1 MTTNVDT
8 KTKRLE
14 ELKQSLL
21 GTLSEMER
29 VRRPT
34 EEIRWLACALVKHR
48 TSAFSL
54 GQSKIKPI
62 SLNTNVQ
69 VEATNT
75 TVNGIMGYL
84 ISQNIRWFNFTT
96 HDKNFQNADKIHG
109 AKDYLEMVV
118 STLLNVFSQCNFYS
132 ATLLATKDSFVQGT
146 SAEIVIDDLKNGTM
160 VYDTIDPQE
169 FYISENGNR
178 KVDTFYRVY
187 EITAFLAYQ
196 KWGEK
201 LPVQVKRLIKN
212 NAGHQRIKLL
222 HAIYP
227 RKNALGRT
235 GNAIIST
242 RKQYASVH
250 YSFVGDSVFH
260 ESGYDEFPIAIHRWI
275 LNGSSPYGSS
285 PVIELIEEIKKLDKL
300 FYLYMLA
307 ADKNANPPI
316 FAPEILKGRLN
327 LNPGGRNYVNLAQT
341 GEPKLFPT
349 SLDLNHLA
357 NQIQMLTRLIQQFLY
372 SDLFNILMRQ
382 EQQRTATEVR
392 EIKGEGLVLLS
403 SIIGNMQEEKITPLI
418 MRTYNSLRK
427 SGLLPPP
434 PEELIKA
441 SKNGQVKVELDGP
454 LAQNM
459 KAYHQTT
466 GITQGMQALAA
477 VMQLNPDSQVNV
489 DFDELIRQAM
499 SANGMPESIIRELSE
514 VKKIRKAQ
522 QEILQQ
528 QAQMQQLQVQA
539 DAASKLS
546 NVSGTTAQQMMQGV
560 VGR

>member
-1 MTTNVDT
+1 MDA

-21 GTLSEMER
+21 NTLSEMEN

-34 EEIRWLACALVKHR
+34 EEIRWEACALVKHR
-48 TSAFSL
+48 TNAFNL
-54 GQSKIKPI
+54 GQSRIKPI
-62 SLNTNVQ
+62 PLHSNVQ

-75 TVNGIMGYL
+75 AVNGIMGYL

-96 HDKNFQNADKIHG
+96 QGKNFKKADKIYG
-109 AKDYLEMVV
+109 AKDYLESVV
-118 STLLNVFSQCNFYS
+118 SMLLNVFSQCNFYS
-132 ATLLATKDSFVQGT
+132 STHLATKDAFVQGT
-146 SAEIVIDDLKNGTM
+146 SAEFIVDDLKNGTM

-169 FYISENGNR
+169 FFIGENDNR
-178 KVDTFYRVY
+178 RVDTFFRVY
-187 EITAFLAYQ
+187 EIPARLAYK

-201 LPVQVKRLIKN
+201 LPNEVKRLVKN
-212 NAGHQRIKLL
+212 NAGHQKVKFL

-227 RKNALGRT
+227 RKDALDRNGY
-235 GNAIIST
+235 AIVST
-242 RKQYASVH
+242 KKQYASVH
-250 YSFVGDSVFH
+250 YSYTGDQVFL
-260 ESGYDEFPIAIHRWI
+260 ESGYDEFPVAIHRWF
-275 LNGSSPYGSS
+275 LNGTSPYGTS
-285 PVIELIEEIKKLDKL
+285 PVIELVEEIKKLDKMS
-300 FYLYMLA
+300 YLYMMG

-327 LNPGGRNYVNLAQT
+327 LNPGGRNYVNLSQT
-341 GEPKLFPT
+341 GEPKLFPST
-349 SLDLNHLA
+349 LDLNHLA
-357 NQIQMLTRLIQQFLY
+357 AEIQQQSRVIQQSLY

-382 EQQRTATEVR
+382 DQERTATEVR

-403 SIIGNMQEEKITPLI
+403 SIIGNMQEEKISPLI
-418 MRTYNSLRK
+418 MRTYHILRRA
-427 SGLLPPP
+427 GMLPPP
-434 PEELIKA
+434 PEELVKA

-499 SANGMPESIIRELSE
+499 SANGMPQPIIREVSD
-514 VKKIRKAQ
+514 VKKIKQ
-522 QEILQQ
+522 QQ
-528 QAQMQQLQVQA
+528 QAILEQQAQVQQMQAEA
-539 DAASKLS
+539 DTVNKLS
-546 NVSGTTAQQMMQGV
+546 GANGTSAQQMMQGV

>member
-1 MTTNVDT
+1 
-8 KTKRLE
+8 
-14 ELKQSLL
+14 
-21 GTLSEMER
+21 
-29 VRRPT
+29 
-34 EEIRWLACALVKHR
+34 
-48 TSAFSL
+48 
-54 GQSKIKPI
+54 
-62 SLNTNVQ
+62 
-69 VEATNT
+69 
-75 TVNGIMGYL
+75 
-84 ISQNIRWFNFTT
+84 
-96 HDKNFQNADKIHG
+96 
-109 AKDYLEMVV
+109 
-118 STLLNVFSQCNFYS
+118 
-132 ATLLATKDSFVQGT
+132 LATKDSFVQGT

-169 FYISENGNR
+169 FYISENSIR

-187 EITAFLAYQ
+187 EITAKLAYE

-201 LPVQVKRLIKN
+201 LPEEVKRLIKN
-212 NAGHQRIKLL
+212 NAGHQRVKML

-227 RKNALGRT
+227 RKSALGRT
-235 GNAIIST
+235 GKAIIST
-242 RKQYASVH
+242 SKPFASVH
-250 YSFVGDSVFH
+250 YSYTGDRIFF
-260 ESGYDEFPIAIHRWI
+260 ESGFDEFPVAIHRWV

-285 PVIELIEEIKKLDKL
+285 PVIELMEEIKKLDKMS
-300 FYLYMLA
+300 YLYMLG

-316 FAPEILKGRLN
+316 FAPEVLKGRLN
-327 LNPGGRNYVNLAQT
+327 LNPGGRNYVNIAQV
-341 GEPKLFPT
+341 GEPKLFPS

-357 NQIQMLTRLIQQFLY
+357 AQIQLQIRVIQQSLF

-382 EQQRTATEVR
+382 DQQRTATEVR

-418 MRTYNSLRK
+418 MRTFNTLRR

-434 PEELIKA
+434 PEELVKA
-441 SKNGQVKVELDGP
+441 SQSGQVKVELDGP

-489 DFDELIRQAM
+489 DFDELMRQAM
-499 SANGMPESIIRELSE
+499 SANGMPESIIREVAD
-514 VKKIRKAQ
+514 VKKIKKAQ
-522 QEILQQ
+522 QELLEQ
-528 QAQMQQLQVQA
+528 QAEAQQLQMRA

-546 NVSGTTAQQMMQGV
+546 NAQGTTAQQMMQGV

>member
-1 MTTNVDT
+1 MEVKN
-8 KTKRLE
+8 KRLE
-14 ELKQSLL
+14 ELKQSIL
-21 GTLSEMER
+21 GTLAEMENI
-29 VRRPT
+29 RRPT
-34 EEIRWLACALVKHR
+34 EAIRWEACQYVKHR
-48 TSAFSL
+48 TSAFNL
-54 GQSKIKPI
+54 GQSKITPI
-62 SLNTNVQ
+62 PLNTNVQ

-96 HDKNFQNADKIHG
+96 HDKDFRSSDTIYG
-109 AKDYLEMVV
+109 AKDYLELVV

-169 FYISENGNR
+169 FYISENSIR

-187 EITAFLAYQ
+187 EITAKLAYE

-201 LPVQVKRLIKN
+201 LPEEVKRLIKN
-212 NAGHQRIKLL
+212 NAGHQRVKML

-227 RKNALGRT
+227 RKSALGRT
-235 GNAIIST
+235 GKAIIST
-242 RKQYASVH
+242 SKPFASVH
-250 YSFVGDSVFH
+250 YSYTGDRIFF
-260 ESGYDEFPIAIHRWI
+260 ESGFDEFPVAIHRWV

-285 PVIELIEEIKKLDKL
+285 PVIELMEEIKKLDKMS
-300 FYLYMLA
+300 YLYMLG

-316 FAPEILKGRLN
+316 FAPEVLKGRLN
-327 LNPGGRNYVNLAQT
+327 LNPGGRNYVNIAQV
-341 GEPKLFPT
+341 GEPKLFPS

-357 NQIQMLTRLIQQFLY
+357 AQIQLQIRVIQQSLF

-382 EQQRTATEVR
+382 DQQRTATEVR

-418 MRTYNSLRK
+418 MRTFNTLRR

-434 PEELIKA
+434 PEELVKA
-441 SKNGQVKVELDGP
+441 SQSGQVKVELDGP

-489 DFDELIRQAM
+489 DFDELMRQAM
-499 SANGMPESIIRELSE
+499 SANGMPESIIREVAD
-514 VKKIRKAQ
+514 VKKIKKAQ
-522 QEILQQ
+522 QELLEQ
-528 QAQMQQLQVQA
+528 QAEAQQLQMRA

-546 NVSGTTAQQMMQGV
+546 NAQGTTAQQMMQGV

>member
-1 MTTNVDT
+1 MEVKN
-8 KTKRLE
+8 KRLE
-14 ELKQSLL
+14 ELKQSIL
-21 GTLSEMER
+21 GTLAEMENI
-29 VRRPT
+29 RRPT
-34 EEIRWLACALVKHR
+34 EAIRWEACQYVKHR
-48 TSAFSL
+48 TSAFNL
-54 GQSKIKPI
+54 GQSKITPI
-62 SLNTNVQ
+62 PLNTNVQ

-96 HDKNFQNADKIHG
+96 HDKDFQSSDTIYG

-169 FYISENGNR
+169 FYISENSNR

-187 EITAFLAYQ
+187 EITAKLAYE

-201 LPVQVKRLIKN
+201 LPEEVKRLIKN
-212 NAGHQRIKLL
+212 NAGHQRIKML

-227 RKNALGRT
+227 RKSALGRT
-235 GNAIIST
+235 GKAIIST
-242 RKQYASVH
+242 SKPFASVH
-250 YSFVGDSVFH
+250 YSYTGDRIFY
-260 ESGYDEFPIAIHRWI
+260 ESGFDEFPVAIHRWV

-285 PVIELIEEIKKLDKL
+285 PVIELMEEIKKLDKMS
-300 FYLYMLA
+300 YLYMLG

-316 FAPEILKGRLN
+316 FAPEVLKGRLN
-327 LNPGGRNYVNLAQT
+327 LNPGGRNYVNIAQV
-341 GEPKLFPT
+341 GEPKLFPS

-357 NQIQMLTRLIQQFLY
+357 AQIQLQIRVIQQSLF

-418 MRTYNSLRK
+418 MRTFNTLRR

-434 PEELIKA
+434 PEELVKA
-441 SKNGQVKVELDGP
+441 SQNGQVKVELDGP

-499 SANGMPESIIRELSE
+499 SANGMPESIIREVAD
-514 VKKIRKAQ
+514 VKKIKKAQ
-522 QEILQQ
+522 QELLEQ
-528 QAQMQQLQVQA
+528 QAEAQQLQMRA

-546 NVSGTTAQQMMQGV
+546 NAQGTTAQQMMQGV

>member
-1 MTTNVDT
+1 MDA
-8 KTKRLE
+8 KTKRLD

-21 GTLSEMER
+21 NTLSEMEN
-29 VRRPT
+29 VRRPS
-34 EEIRWLACALVKHR
+34 EEIRWEACALVKHR
-48 TSAFSL
+48 TNAFNL
-54 GQSKIKPI
+54 GQSRIKPI
-62 SLNTNVQ
+62 PLHSNVQ

-75 TVNGIMGYL
+75 AVNGIMGYL

-96 HDKNFQNADKIHG
+96 QGKNFKKADKIYG
-109 AKDYLEMVV
+109 AKDYLESVV
-118 STLLNVFSQCNFYS
+118 SMLLNVFSQCNFYS
-132 ATLLATKDSFVQGT
+132 STHLATKDAFVQGT
-146 SAEIVIDDLKNGTM
+146 SAEFIVDDLKNGTM

-169 FYISENGNR
+169 FFIGENDNR
-178 KVDTFYRVY
+178 RVDTFFRVY
-187 EITAFLAYQ
+187 EIPARLAYK

-201 LPVQVKRLIKN
+201 LPNEVKRLVKN
-212 NAGHQRIKLL
+212 NAGHQKVKFL

-227 RKNALGRT
+227 RKDALDRNGY
-235 GNAIIST
+235 AIVST

-250 YSFVGDSVFH
+250 YSYTGDQVFL
-260 ESGYDEFPIAIHRWI
+260 ESGYDEFPVAIHRWF
-275 LNGSSPYGSS
+275 LNGTSPYGTS
-285 PVIELIEEIKKLDKL
+285 PVIELVEEIKKLDKMS
-300 FYLYMLA
+300 YLYMMG

-327 LNPGGRNYVNLAQT
+327 LNPGGRNYVNLSQT
-341 GEPKLFPT
+341 GEPKLFPST
-349 SLDLNHLA
+349 LDLNHLA
-357 NQIQMLTRLIQQFLY
+357 AEIQQQSRVIQQSLY

-382 EQQRTATEVR
+382 DQERTATEVR

-403 SIIGNMQEEKITPLI
+403 SIIGNMQEEKISPLI
-418 MRTYNSLRK
+418 MRTYHILRRA
-427 SGLLPPP
+427 GMLPPP
-434 PEELIKA
+434 PEELVKA

-499 SANGMPESIIRELSE
+499 SANGMPQPIIREVSD
-514 VKKIRKAQ
+514 VKKIKQ
-522 QEILQQ
+522 QQ
-528 QAQMQQLQVQA
+528 QAILEQQAQVQQMQAQA
-539 DAASKLS
+539 DTVNKLS
-546 NVSGTTAQQMMQGV
+546 GTNGTSAQQMMQGV

>member
-1 MTTNVDT
+1 MDA

-21 GTLSEMER
+21 NTLSDMEN

-34 EEIRWLACALVKHR
+34 EEIRWEACALVKHR
-48 TSAFSL
+48 TTAFNL
-54 GQSKIKPI
+54 GHSKIKSIPLH
-62 SLNTNVQ
+62 SNVQ

-75 TVNGIMGYL
+75 AVNGIMGYL

-96 HDKNFQNADKIHG
+96 QGKNFQNADNIFG
-109 AKDYLEMVV
+109 AKDHLELVV

-132 ATLLATKDSFVQGT
+132 STHLATKDAFVQGT
-146 SAEIVIDDLKNGTM
+146 SAEFIVDDLKHGAM

-169 FYISENGNR
+169 FYISENDNR
-178 KVDTFYRVY
+178 RVDTFYRVY
-187 EITAFLAYQ
+187 EIPARIAYK

-201 LPVQVKRLIKN
+201 LPEEVKRLIKN
-212 NAGHQRIKLL
+212 NAGHQKIKFL

-227 RKNALGRT
+227 RKDALARN

-250 YSFVGDSVFH
+250 YSYTGDRVFL
-260 ESGYDEFPIAIHRWI
+260 ESGYDEFPVAVHRWF
-275 LNGSSPYGSS
+275 LNGTSPYGSS
-285 PVIELIEEIKKLDKL
+285 PVIELAEEIKKLDKMA
-300 FYLYMLA
+300 YLYLMA

-316 FAPEILKGRLN
+316 FAPEVLKGRLN
-327 LNPGGRNYVNLAQT
+327 LNPGGRNYANLAQT
-341 GEPKLFPT
+341 GEPKLFPST
-349 SLDLNHLA
+349 LDLNHLA
-357 NQIQMLTRLIQQFLY
+357 NEIQMQTRVIQQSLY

-382 EQQRTATEVR
+382 DQQRTATEVR

-418 MRTYNSLRK
+418 MRTYHILRK
-427 SGLLPPP
+427 GGMLPPP
-434 PEELIKA
+434 PDELVNA
-441 SKNGQVKVELDGP
+441 SKDGQVKVELDGP

-459 KAYHQTT
+459 KAYHQTV

-489 DFDELIRQAM
+489 NFDELIRQAM
-499 SANGMPESIIRELSE
+499 SANGMPQPIIREKAE
-514 VKKIRKAQ
+514 VKKIKEQ
-522 QEILQQ
+522 QQKILEQ
-528 QAQMQQLQVQA
+528 QAQAQQMQAQA
-539 DAASKLS
+539 DAMGKLS
-546 NVSGTTAQQMMQGV
+546 HTNGTGAQQMMQGV

>member
-1 MTTNVDT
+1 MDT
-8 KTKRLE
+8 KKKRKE

-21 GTLSEMER
+21 GTLAEMEN

-34 EEIRWLACALVKHR
+34 EAIRWEACALVKHR
-48 TSAFSL
+48 TEAFNLSK
-54 GQSKIKPI
+54 SKIEAIPLH
-62 SLNTNVQ
+62 SNVQ

-75 TVNGIMGYL
+75 AVNGIMGYL

-96 HDKNFQNADKIHG
+96 QGKNFQNADKIYG
-109 AKDYLEMVV
+109 AKDHLELVV

-132 ATLLATKDSFVQGT
+132 STHLATKDAFVQGT
-146 SAEIVIDDLKNGTM
+146 SAEFIVDDLKHGAM

-169 FYISENGNR
+169 FYISENDNR
-178 KVDTFYRVY
+178 RVDTFYRVY
-187 EITAFLAYQ
+187 EIPANLAYK

-201 LPVQVKRLIKN
+201 LPAEVKRLIKN

-227 RKNALGRT
+227 RKNALNRM

-242 RKQYASVH
+242 SKQYASVH
-250 YSFVGDSVFH
+250 FSYVGEEIFL
-260 ESGYDEFPIAIHRWI
+260 ESGYDEFPVAVHRWF
-275 LNGSSPYGSS
+275 LNGTSPYGSS
-285 PVIELIEEIKKLDKL
+285 PVIELVEEIKKLDKMA
-300 FYLYMLA
+300 YLYMMA

-316 FAPEILKGRLN
+316 FAPEVLKGRLN
-327 LNPGGRNYVNLAQT
+327 LNPGGRNYANLAQT
-341 GEPKLFPT
+341 GEPKVFPST
-349 SLDLNHLA
+349 LDLNHLA
-357 NQIQMLTRLIQQFLY
+357 NEIQMQTRVIQQSLY

-382 EQQRTATEVR
+382 DQQRTATEVR

-418 MRTYNSLRK
+418 MRTYHILRK
-427 SGLLPPP
+427 GGFLPPP
-434 PEELIKA
+434 PDELVKA
-441 SKNGQVKVELDGP
+441 SQGGQVKVELDGP

-459 KAYHQTT
+459 KAYHQTV

-499 SANGMPESIIRELSE
+499 SANGMPQSIIREIAE
-514 VKKIRKAQ
+514 VKKIKKQQ
-522 QEILQQ
+522 QEILEA
-528 QAQMQQLQVQA
+528 QAQAQQMQAQA
-539 DAASKLS
+539 DAVNKLS
-546 NVSGTTAQQMMQGV
+546 KAEGSTAQQFMQGV
-560 VGR
+560 AGR

>member
-1 MTTNVDT
+1 MEVKN
-8 KTKRLE
+8 KRLE
-14 ELKQSLL
+14 ELKQSIL
-21 GTLSEMER
+21 GTLAEMENI
-29 VRRPT
+29 RRPT
-34 EEIRWLACALVKHR
+34 EAIRWEACQYVKHR
-48 TSAFSL
+48 TSAFNL
-54 GQSKIKPI
+54 GQSKITPI
-62 SLNTNVQ
+62 PLNTNVQ

-96 HDKNFQNADKIHG
+96 HGKDFQSSDTIYG

-169 FYISENGNR
+169 FYISENSNR

-187 EITAFLAYQ
+187 EITAKLAYE

-201 LPVQVKRLIKN
+201 LPEEVKRLIKN
-212 NAGHQRIKLL
+212 NAGHQRVKML

-227 RKNALGRT
+227 RKSALGRT
-235 GNAIIST
+235 GKAIIST
-242 RKQYASVH
+242 SKPFASVH
-250 YSFVGDSVFH
+250 YSYTGDRIFF
-260 ESGYDEFPIAIHRWI
+260 ESGFDEFPVAIHRWV

-285 PVIELIEEIKKLDKL
+285 PVIELMEEIKKLDKMS
-300 FYLYMLA
+300 YLYMLG

-316 FAPEILKGRLN
+316 FAPEVLKGRLN
-327 LNPGGRNYVNLAQT
+327 LNPGGRNYVNIAQV
-341 GEPKLFPT
+341 GEPKLFPS

-357 NQIQMLTRLIQQFLY
+357 TQIQLQIRVIQQSLF

-382 EQQRTATEVR
+382 DQQRTATEVR

-418 MRTYNSLRK
+418 MRTFNTLRR

-434 PEELIKA
+434 PEELVKA
-441 SKNGQVKVELDGP
+441 SQSGQVKVELDGP

-489 DFDELIRQAM
+489 DFDELMRQAM
-499 SANGMPESIIRELSE
+499 SANGMPESIIREVAD
-514 VKKIRKAQ
+514 VKKIKKAQ
-522 QEILQQ
+522 QELLEQ
-528 QAQMQQLQVQA
+528 QAEAQQLQMRA

-546 NVSGTTAQQMMQGV
+546 NAQGTTAQQMIQGV

>member
-1 MTTNVDT
+1 VDA
-8 KTKRLE
+8 KTKRLD

-21 GTLSEMER
+21 NTLSEMEN
-29 VRRPT
+29 VRRPS
-34 EEIRWLACALVKHR
+34 EEIRWEACALVKHR
-48 TSAFSL
+48 TNAFNL
-54 GQSKIKPI
+54 GQSRIKPI
-62 SLNTNVQ
+62 PLHSNVQ

-75 TVNGIMGYL
+75 AVNGIMGYL

-96 HDKNFQNADKIHG
+96 QGKNFKKADKIYG
-109 AKDYLEMVV
+109 AKDYLESVV
-118 STLLNVFSQCNFYS
+118 SMLLNVFSQCNFYS
-132 ATLLATKDSFVQGT
+132 STHLATKDAFVQGT
-146 SAEIVIDDLKNGTM
+146 SAEFIVDDLKNGTM

-169 FYISENGNR
+169 FFIGENDNR
-178 KVDTFYRVY
+178 RVDTFFRVY
-187 EITAFLAYQ
+187 EIPARLAYK

-201 LPVQVKRLIKN
+201 LPNEVKRLVKN
-212 NAGHQRIKLL
+212 NAGHQKVKFL

-227 RKNALGRT
+227 RKDALDRNGY
-235 GNAIIST
+235 AIVST

-250 YSFVGDSVFH
+250 YSYTGDQVFL
-260 ESGYDEFPIAIHRWI
+260 ESGYDEFPVAIHRWF
-275 LNGSSPYGSS
+275 LNGTSPYGTS
-285 PVIELIEEIKKLDKL
+285 PVIELVEEIKKLDKMS
-300 FYLYMLA
+300 YLYMMG

-327 LNPGGRNYVNLAQT
+327 LNPGGRNYVNLSQT
-341 GEPKLFPT
+341 GEPKLFPST
-349 SLDLNHLA
+349 LDLNHLA
-357 NQIQMLTRLIQQFLY
+357 AEIQQQSRVIQQSLY

-382 EQQRTATEVR
+382 DQERTATEVR

-403 SIIGNMQEEKITPLI
+403 SIIGNMQEEKISPLI
-418 MRTYNSLRK
+418 MRTYHILRRA
-427 SGLLPPP
+427 GMLPPP
-434 PEELIKA
+434 PEELVKA

-499 SANGMPESIIRELSE
+499 SANGMPQPIIREVSD
-514 VKKIRKAQ
+514 VKKIKQ
-522 QEILQQ
+522 QQ
-528 QAQMQQLQVQA
+528 QAILEQQAQVQQMQAQA
-539 DAASKLS
+539 DTVNKLS
-546 NVSGTTAQQMMQGV
+546 GTNGTSAQQMMQGV

>member
-1 MTTNVDT
+1 MEVKN
-8 KTKRLE
+8 KRLE
-14 ELKQSLL
+14 ELKQSIL
-21 GTLSEMER
+21 GTLAEMENI
-29 VRRPT
+29 RRPT
-34 EEIRWLACALVKHR
+34 EAIRWEACQYVKHR
-48 TSAFSL
+48 TSAFNL
-54 GQSKIKPI
+54 GQSKITPI
-62 SLNTNVQ
+62 PLNTNVQ

-84 ISQNIRWFNFTT
+84 ISPNIRWFNFTT
-96 HDKNFQNADKIHG
+96 HDKDFQSSDTIYG
-109 AKDYLEMVV
+109 AKDYLELVV

-169 FYISENGNR
+169 FYISENSNR

-187 EITAFLAYQ
+187 EITAKLAYE

-201 LPVQVKRLIKN
+201 LPEEVKRLIKN
-212 NAGHQRIKLL
+212 NAGHQRVKML

-227 RKNALGRT
+227 RKSALGRT
-235 GNAIIST
+235 GKAIIST
-242 RKQYASVH
+242 SKPFASVH
-250 YSFVGDSVFH
+250 YSYTGDRIFF
-260 ESGYDEFPIAIHRWI
+260 ESGFDEFPVAIHRWV

-285 PVIELIEEIKKLDKL
+285 PVIELMEEIKKLDKMS
-300 FYLYMLA
+300 YLYMLG

-316 FAPEILKGRLN
+316 FAPEVLKGRLN
-327 LNPGGRNYVNLAQT
+327 LNPGGRNYVNIAQV
-341 GEPKLFPT
+341 GEPKLFPS

-357 NQIQMLTRLIQQFLY
+357 AQIQLQIRVIQQSLF

-382 EQQRTATEVR
+382 DQQRTATEVR

-418 MRTYNSLRK
+418 MRTFNTLRR

-434 PEELIKA
+434 PEELVKA
-441 SKNGQVKVELDGP
+441 SQNGQVKVELDGP

-499 SANGMPESIIRELSE
+499 SANGMPESIIREVAD
-514 VKKIRKAQ
+514 VKKIKKAQ
-522 QEILQQ
+522 QELLEQ
-528 QAQMQQLQVQA
+528 QAEAQQLQMRA

-546 NVSGTTAQQMMQGV
+546 NAQGTTAQQMMQGV

>member
-1 MTTNVDT
+1 
-8 KTKRLE
+8 
-14 ELKQSLL
+14 
-21 GTLSEMER
+21 MENI
-29 VRRPT
+29 RRPT
-34 EEIRWLACALVKHR
+34 EEIRWEACAYVKHR
-48 TSAFSL
+48 TEAFNLSP
-54 GQSKIKPI
+54 SRIKPI
-62 SLNTNVQ
+62 PLHSNVQ
-69 VEATNT
+69 VEAANT
-75 TVNGIMGYL
+75 AVNGIMGYL

-96 HDKNFQNADKIHG
+96 QGKNFQGSDKIFG
-109 AKDYLEMVV
+109 AKDHLEQVV

-132 ATLLATKDSFVQGT
+132 STHLATKDAFVQGT
-146 SAEIVIDDLKNGTM
+146 SAEFIIDDLKNGTM

-169 FYISENGNR
+169 FYIGENQNR

-187 EITAFLAYQ
+187 EIPARLAYK

-201 LPVQVKRLIKN
+201 LPEEVKRMIRN

-227 RKNALGRT
+227 RKDALGRT

-242 RKQYASVH
+242 SKRFASVH
-250 YSFVGDSVFH
+250 YSYTGDQVFF
-260 ESGYDEFPIAIHRWI
+260 ESGYDEFPVAVHRWF
-275 LNGSSPYGSS
+275 LNGSGPYGSS
-285 PVIELIEEIKKLDKL
+285 PVIELIEEIRKLDKMS
-300 FYLYMLA
+300 YLYMLA

-316 FAPEILKGRLN
+316 FAPEVLKGRLN

-341 GEPKLFPT
+341 GEPKLFPS

-357 NQIQMLTRLIQQFLY
+357 NEIQMQTRVIQQSLY

-418 MRTYNSLRK
+418 MRTYHTLRK
-427 SGLLPPP
+427 GGVLPPP
-434 PEELIKA
+434 PDELVKA
-441 SKNGQVKVELDGP
+441 SRNGQVKVELDGP

-459 KAYHQTT
+459 KAYHQTV

-489 DFDELIRQAM
+489 NFDELMRQAM
-499 SANGMPESIIRELSE
+499 SSNGMPQTIIREWAE
-514 VKKIRKAQ
+514 VKKIKEKQ
-522 QEILQQ
+522 QAILEQ
-528 QAQMQQLQVQA
+528 QAQARQMQMQA
-539 DAASKLS
+539 DAVGKLS
-546 NVSGTTAQQMMQGV
+546 RAEGTTAQQMMQGV

>member
-1 MTTNVDT
+1 MDT
-8 KTKRLE
+8 KKKRKE

-21 GTLSEMER
+21 GTLAEMEN

-34 EEIRWLACALVKHR
+34 EAIRWEACALVKHR
-48 TSAFSL
+48 TEAFNLSK
-54 GQSKIKPI
+54 SKIEAIPLH
-62 SLNTNVQ
+62 SNVQ

-75 TVNGIMGYL
+75 AVNGIMGYL

-96 HDKNFQNADKIHG
+96 QGKNFQNADKIYG
-109 AKDYLEMVV
+109 AKDHLELVV

-132 ATLLATKDSFVQGT
+132 STHLATKDAFVQGT
-146 SAEIVIDDLKNGTM
+146 SAEFIIDDLKSGGM

-169 FYISENGNR
+169 FYISENDNR
-178 KVDTFYRVY
+178 RVDTFYRVY
-187 EITAFLAYQ
+187 EIPANLAYK

-201 LPVQVKRLIKN
+201 LPAEVKRLIKN

-227 RKNALGRT
+227 RKNALNRM

-242 RKQYASVH
+242 SKQYASVH
-250 YSFVGDSVFH
+250 FSYVGEEIFL
-260 ESGYDEFPIAIHRWI
+260 ESGYDEFPVAVHRWF
-275 LNGSSPYGSS
+275 LNGTSPYGSS
-285 PVIELIEEIKKLDKL
+285 PVIELVEEIKKLDKMA
-300 FYLYMLA
+300 YLYMMA

-316 FAPEILKGRLN
+316 FAPEVLKGRLN
-327 LNPGGRNYVNLAQT
+327 LNPGGRNYANLAQT
-341 GEPKLFPT
+341 GEPKVFPST
-349 SLDLNHLA
+349 LDLNHLA
-357 NQIQMLTRLIQQFLY
+357 NEIQMQTRVIQQSLY

-382 EQQRTATEVR
+382 DQQRTATEVR

-418 MRTYNSLRK
+418 MRTYHILRK
-427 SGLLPPP
+427 GGFLPPP
-434 PEELIKA
+434 PDELVKA
-441 SKNGQVKVELDGP
+441 SQGGQVKVELDGP

-459 KAYHQTT
+459 KAYHQTV

-499 SANGMPESIIRELSE
+499 SANGMPQSIIREIAE
-514 VKKIRKAQ
+514 VKKIKKQQ
-522 QEILQQ
+522 QEILEA
-528 QAQMQQLQVQA
+528 QAQAQQMQAQA
-539 DAASKLS
+539 DAVNKLS
-546 NVSGTTAQQMMQGV
+546 KAEGSTAQQFMQGV
-560 VGR
+560 AGR

>member
-1 MTTNVDT
+1 MDA
-8 KTKRLE
+8 KKKRLD

-21 GTLSEMER
+21 NTLSEMEN

-34 EEIRWLACALVKHR
+34 EEIRWEACALVKHR
-48 TSAFSL
+48 TNAFNLS
-54 GQSKIKPI
+54 QSRIKPI
-62 SLNTNVQ
+62 PLHTNVQ

-96 HDKNFQNADKIHG
+96 QGKNFQNSDKIFG
-109 AKDYLEMVV
+109 AKDHLELVV

-132 ATLLATKDSFVQGT
+132 STHLATKDAFVQGT
-146 SAEIVIDDLKNGTM
+146 SAEFIVDDLKHGTM

-169 FYISENGNR
+169 FYIGENENR
-178 KVDTFYRVY
+178 RVDTFYRVY
-187 EITAFLAYQ
+187 EIPARLAHK

-201 LPVQVKRLIKN
+201 LPEEVKRLVKN
-212 NAGHQRIKLL
+212 NAGHQKIKFL

-227 RKNALGRT
+227 RQDALARN

-242 RKQYASVH
+242 RKRYASVH
-250 YSFVGDSVFH
+250 YSYTGDQVFL
-260 ESGYDEFPIAIHRWI
+260 ESGYDEFPVAVHRWH
-275 LNGSSPYGSS
+275 LNGSSPYATS
-285 PVIELIEEIKKLDKL
+285 PVIELAEEIKKLDKMA
-300 FYLYMLA
+300 YLYMMA
-307 ADKNANPPI
+307 TEKDANPPI

-327 LNPGGRNYVNLAQT
+327 LNPGGRNYVNLTQT
-341 GEPKLFPT
+341 GEPKLFPS
-349 SLDLNHLA
+349 SLELNHLSA
-357 NQIQMLTRLIQQFLY
+357 EIQMQTRVIQQSLF

-418 MRTYNSLRK
+418 MRTYNILRK
-427 SGLLPPP
+427 GGMLPPP
-434 PEELIKA
+434 PEELVKA
-441 SKNGQVKVELDGP
+441 SQNGQVKVELDGP

-459 KAYHQTT
+459 KAYHQTV

-477 VMQLNPDSQVNV
+477 VMQLNPDAQVNV
-489 DFDELIRQAM
+489 NFDELMRQAM
-499 SANGMPESIIRELSE
+499 SANGMPQTIIRESAE
-514 VKKIRKAQ
+514 VKKIKEKQ
-522 QEILQQ
+522 KKILEQ
-528 QAQMQQLQVQA
+528 QAQAQQMQAQA
-539 DAASKLS
+539 DAVGKLS
-546 NVSGTTAQQMMQGV
+546 KTSGTSAQQMMQGV

>member
-1 MTTNVDT
+1 VDT
-8 KTKRLE
+8 KKKRKE

-21 GTLSEMER
+21 GTLAEMEN

-34 EEIRWLACALVKHR
+34 EAIRWEACALVKHR
-48 TSAFSL
+48 TEAFNLSK
-54 GQSKIKPI
+54 SKIEAIPLH
-62 SLNTNVQ
+62 SNVQ

-75 TVNGIMGYL
+75 AVNGIMGYL

-96 HDKNFQNADKIHG
+96 QGKNFQNADKIYG
-109 AKDYLEMVV
+109 AKDHLELVV

-132 ATLLATKDSFVQGT
+132 STHLATKDAFVQGT
-146 SAEIVIDDLKNGTM
+146 SAEFIVDDLKHGAM

-169 FYISENGNR
+169 FYISENDNR
-178 KVDTFYRVY
+178 RVDTFYRVY
-187 EITAFLAYQ
+187 EIPANLAYK

-201 LPVQVKRLIKN
+201 LPAEVKRLIKN

-227 RKNALGRT
+227 RKNALNRM

-242 RKQYASVH
+242 SKQYASVH
-250 YSFVGDSVFH
+250 FSYVGEEIFL
-260 ESGYDEFPIAIHRWI
+260 ESGYDEFPVAVHRWF
-275 LNGSSPYGSS
+275 LNGTSPYGSS
-285 PVIELIEEIKKLDKL
+285 PVIELVEEIKKLDKMA
-300 FYLYMLA
+300 YLYMMA

-316 FAPEILKGRLN
+316 FAPEVLKGRLN
-327 LNPGGRNYVNLAQT
+327 LNPGGRNYANLAQT
-341 GEPKLFPT
+341 GEPKVFPST
-349 SLDLNHLA
+349 LDLNHLA
-357 NQIQMLTRLIQQFLY
+357 NEIQMQTRVIQQSLY

-382 EQQRTATEVR
+382 DQQRTATEVR

-418 MRTYNSLRK
+418 MRTYHILRK
-427 SGLLPPP
+427 GGFLPPP
-434 PEELIKA
+434 PDELVKA
-441 SKNGQVKVELDGP
+441 SQGGQVKVELDGP

-459 KAYHQTT
+459 KAYHQTV

-499 SANGMPESIIRELSE
+499 SANGMPQSIIREIAE
-514 VKKIRKAQ
+514 VKKIKKQQ
-522 QEILQQ
+522 QEILEA
-528 QAQMQQLQVQA
+528 QAQAQQMQAQA
-539 DAASKLS
+539 DAVNKLS
-546 NVSGTTAQQMMQGV
+546 KAEGSTAQQFMQGV
-560 VGR
+560 AGR

>member
-1 MTTNVDT
+1 
-8 KTKRLE
+8 
-14 ELKQSLL
+14 
-21 GTLSEMER
+21 METI
-29 VRRPT
+29 RRPT
-34 EEIRWLACALVKHR
+34 EEVRWEACAFTKHR
-48 TSAFSL
+48 TAAFNL
-54 GQSKIKPI
+54 GQNKIKAIP
-62 SLNTNVQ
+62 LNDTTQ

-75 TVNGIMGYL
+75 AVNGIMGYL

-96 HDKNFQNADKIHG
+96 HSKDFLSADTIYG

-146 SAEIVIDDLKNGTM
+146 SAEFIIDDLKNGTM

-169 FYISENGNR
+169 FYISENVNR
-178 KVDTFYRVY
+178 KVDVFYRVY
-187 EITAFLAYQ
+187 EISVKQAYE
-196 KWGEK
+196 KWGEQ
-201 LPVQVKRLIKN
+201 LPKEVTRMVKN
-212 NAGHQRIKLL
+212 NAGHQKIKLL

-227 RKNALGRT
+227 RKGALGKS
-235 GNAIIST
+235 GKAIIST
-242 RKQYASVH
+242 SKPYASIH
-250 YSFVGDSVFH
+250 YSYTGDKIFH
-260 ESGYDEFPIAIHRWI
+260 ESGYNDFPVAIHRWF
-275 LNGSSPYGSS
+275 LNGTSPYGSS
-285 PVIELIEEIKKLDKL
+285 PVIELLEEIKKLDKMS
-300 FYLYMLA
+300 YLYMLA
-307 ADKNANPPI
+307 SDKNANPPI
-316 FAPEILKGRLN
+316 FAPEVLKGRLN
-327 LNPGGRNYVNLAQT
+327 LNPGGRNYVNIAQV
-341 GEPKLFPT
+341 GEPKLFPS

-357 NQIQMLTRLIQQFLY
+357 VQIEKTTRIIQRSLY

-418 MRTYNSLRK
+418 MRTYNVMRK
-427 SGLLPPP
+427 GGYLPPP
-434 PEELIKA
+434 PDELIEA
-441 SKNGQVKVELDGP
+441 SKDGKVRVELDGP

-499 SANGMPESIIRELSE
+499 SANGMPESIIREVAD
-514 VKKIRKAQ
+514 VKKIREKQ
-522 QEILQQ
+522 MQMLQQ
-528 QAQMQQLQVQA
+528 QAEMEQMQVQA
-539 DAASKLS
+539 DMAAKLS
-546 NVSGTTAQQMMQGV
+546 KAEGSSAQQMMQGV

>member
-1 MTTNVDT
+1 MDAR
-8 KTKRLE
+8 KKRLE

-21 GTLSEMER
+21 ATLADMENI
-29 VRRPT
+29 RRPT
-34 EEIRWLACALVKHR
+34 EEIRWEACAYVKHR
-48 TSAFSL
+48 TESFNLS
-54 GQSKIKPI
+54 QSRIKPI
-62 SLNTNVQ
+62 PLHSNVQ
-69 VEATNT
+69 VEAANT
-75 TVNGIMGYL
+75 AVNGIMGYL
-84 ISQNIRWFNFTT
+84 ISQNIRWFSFTT
-96 HDKNFQNADKIHG
+96 QGKNFQSSDKIFG
-109 AKDYLEMVV
+109 AKDHLEQVV

-132 ATLLATKDSFVQGT
+132 STHLATKDAFVQGT
-146 SAEIVIDDLKNGTM
+146 SAEFIIDDLKNGTM

-169 FYISENGNR
+169 FYIGENQNR

-187 EITAFLAYQ
+187 EIPARLAYK

-201 LPVQVKRLIKN
+201 LPEEVKRMIKN

-227 RKNALGRT
+227 RKDALGRT

-242 RKQYASVH
+242 SKRFASVH
-250 YSFVGDSVFH
+250 YSYTGDQVFF
-260 ESGYDEFPIAIHRWI
+260 ESGYDEFPVAVHRWF
-275 LNGSSPYGSS
+275 LNGSGPYGSS
-285 PVIELIEEIKKLDKL
+285 PVIELIEEIKKLDKMA
-300 FYLYMLA
+300 YLYMVA

-341 GEPKLFPT
+341 GEPKLFPS

-357 NQIQMLTRLIQQFLY
+357 NEIQMQTRVIQQSLY

-418 MRTYNSLRK
+418 MRTYHTLRK
-427 SGLLPPP
+427 GGVLPPP
-434 PEELIKA
+434 PDELVKA
-441 SKNGQVKVELDGP
+441 SQNGQVKVELDGP

-459 KAYHQTT
+459 KAYHQTV

-489 DFDELIRQAM
+489 NFDELMRQAM
-499 SANGMPESIIRELSE
+499 SSNGMPQTIIREWAE
-514 VKKIRKAQ
+514 VKKIKEKQ
-522 QEILQQ
+522 QAILEQ
-528 QAQMQQLQVQA
+528 QAQAQQMQMQA
-539 DAASKLS
+539 DAVGKLS
-546 NVSGTTAQQMMQGV
+546 NANGTTAQQMMQGV

>member
-1 MTTNVDT
+1 MEVKN
-8 KTKRLE
+8 KRLE
-14 ELKQSLL
+14 ELKQSIL
-21 GTLSEMER
+21 GTLAEMENI
-29 VRRPT
+29 RRPT
-34 EEIRWLACALVKHR
+34 EAIRWEACQYVKHR
-48 TSAFSL
+48 TSAFNL
-54 GQSKIKPI
+54 GQSKITPI
-62 SLNTNVQ
+62 PLNTNVQ

-96 HDKNFQNADKIHG
+96 HDKDFQSSDTIYG

-169 FYISENGNR
+169 FYISENSNR

-187 EITAFLAYQ
+187 EITAKLAYE

-201 LPVQVKRLIKN
+201 LPEEVKRLIKN
-212 NAGHQRIKLL
+212 NAGHQRVKML

-227 RKNALGRT
+227 RKSALGRT
-235 GNAIIST
+235 GKAIIST
-242 RKQYASVH
+242 SKPFASVH
-250 YSFVGDSVFH
+250 YSYTGDRIFF
-260 ESGYDEFPIAIHRWI
+260 ESGFDEFPVAIHRWV

-285 PVIELIEEIKKLDKL
+285 PVIELMEEIKKLDKMS
-300 FYLYMLA
+300 YLYMLG

-316 FAPEILKGRLN
+316 FAPEVLKGRLN
-327 LNPGGRNYVNLAQT
+327 LNPGGRNYVNIAQV
-341 GEPKLFPT
+341 GEPKLFPS

-357 NQIQMLTRLIQQFLY
+357 AQIQLQIRVIQQSLF

-382 EQQRTATEVR
+382 DQQRTATEVR

-418 MRTYNSLRK
+418 MRTFNTLRR

-434 PEELIKA
+434 PEELVKA
-441 SKNGQVKVELDGP
+441 SQNGQVKVELDGP

-499 SANGMPESIIRELSE
+499 SANGMPESIIREVAD
-514 VKKIRKAQ
+514 VKKIKKAQ
-522 QEILQQ
+522 QELLEQ
-528 QAQMQQLQVQA
+528 QAEAQQLQMRA

-546 NVSGTTAQQMMQGV
+546 NAQGTTAQQMMQGV